1 MRTRLF
7 LTTLL
12 LAACAPLAHA
22 ANTVTDTDLEN
33 CNVLLGKTKNAAF
46 DRTLKT
52 LKQAAAAGAADD
64 VMRYGAA
71 MHNRL
76 ACLNTKY
83 TGDEGW
89 GMVMSNEDGTSVE
102 AKHPPHADP
111 AAHPDL
117 AATLREAIRNFERI
131 ADTDLRARTLLGQYY
146 ADYDGYLK
154 EAAKGYV
161 YMAGVYSAQ
170 CRGVA
175 DRDKATQSRCQTL
188 RQDRIL
194 YNSLVAPAQRA
205 RLDDTATAWADRYLA
220 RTQR

>member
-1 MRTRLF
+1 MRTRRF

-22 ANTVTDTDLEN
+22 AGAVTDTDLED
-33 CNVLLGKTKNAAF
+33 CNVLLGKTKKAAF

-52 LKQAAAAGAADD
+52 MQQAASRGDAGD

-71 MHNRL
+71 LHNRL

-89 GMVMSNEDGTSVE
+89 GMVMSSEDGSSVE

-117 AATLREAIRNFERI
+117 AAALRAAVRNFERI
-131 ADTDLRARTLLGQYY
+131 ADTDLRARTLLGQYH
-146 ADYDGYLK
+146 ADYAGYLK
-154 EAAKGYV
+154 QPAQGYV
-161 YMAGVYSAQ
+161 YMASVYSAQ
-170 CRGVA
+170 CRNVA
-175 DRDKATQSRCQTL
+175 DRDKATRSRCQTL

-194 YNSLVAPAQRA
+194 YNGLVAPAQRA
-205 RLDDTATAWADRYLA
+205 QLDDAATAWADGYLA
-220 RTQR
+220 RTER

>member
-22 ANTVTDTDLEN
+22 ASAVTDTDLED
-33 CNVLLGKTKNAAF
+33 CSVLLGKAKKAAF

-52 LKQAAAAGAADD
+52 MKQAAASGDADD

-71 MHNRL
+71 VHNRL

-89 GMVMSNEDGTSVE
+89 GVVMSSADGTSVE

-111 AAHPDL
+111 AVHPDV

-131 ADTDLRARTLLGQYY
+131 ADTDLRARTLLGQYH
-146 ADYDGYLK
+146 ADYAGYLK
-154 EAAKGYV
+154 QPAQGYV
-161 YMAGVYSAQ
+161 YMASVYSAQ
-170 CRGVA
+170 CRNVA
-175 DRDKATQSRCQTL
+175 ERDKDTQSRCQTL

-194 YNSLVAPAQRA
+194 YNGLVAPAQRT
-205 RLDDTATAWADRYLA
+205 RLDDAATVWADRYLA